1 MAQSRTA
8 AVMSSLSLR
17 VLVALIAGLAAGAA
31 AQAWGIPGG
40 TASVAAIDALGQLWL
55 NALRMTII
63 PLVFAL
69 LVTGIASIADA
80 TSTGRLAV
88 KALIVFAVLLV
99 FATVYAFAASMGL
112 HAIWP
117 INIAEAQA
125 LLGGISP
132 DQAAAV
138 AEGAKSGGFGAFVAG
153 LAPSNPIKAAAD
165 DAILAIVVFAIAFG
179 FATTRL
185 PGRLRQPIAIFFEA
199 VAQAMIVI
207 VQWVLWA
214 APVGVFALA
223 MGVGL
228 RAGIGAAGVLA
239 HYIAIVSLAIIGLI
253 LILYAVAT
261 LWGRIGLGR
270 FAQGIAPAQV
280 VAFSTQSSL
289 ASLPIMVE
297 RAVGRLGVSAATAG
311 LVLPLAVAVFR
322 ITSPVANL
330 AVVIYCAHL
339 FGVQITLPV
348 MVAGGLTAMAISVGT
363 VGLPGQISFFASV
376 APIALAM
383 GVPLELLPLLLA
395 VEVIPDIF
403 RTVGNVTADLT
414 AARIVEGRDAVAD
427 PEAAAGI

>member
-1 MAQSRTA
+1 
-8 AVMSSLSLR
+8 
-17 VLVALIAGLAAGAA
+17 
-31 AQAWGIPGG
+31 
-40 TASVAAIDALGQLWL
+40 VAAIDALGQLWL

-112 HAIWP
+112 HAVWP

-125 LLGGISP
+125 LLAGVSA
-132 DQAAAV
+132 DQARRRERCRRVARVPSPAA
-138 AEGAKSGGFGAFVAG
+138 SGP
-153 LAPSNPIKAAAD
+153 LSRDWPPPTTIKAAAD

-228 RAGIGAAGVLA
+228 RAGIGGGGRAGP
-239 HYIAIVSLAIIGLI
+239 
-253 LILYAVAT
+253 LYRHRQPGHHRPDPDP
-261 LWGRIGLGR
+261 LCGGH
-270 FAQGIAPAQV
+270 
-280 VAFSTQSSL
+280 
-289 ASLPIMVE
+289 
-297 RAVGRLGVSAATAG
+297 RLGPDRPGPVRAG
-311 LVLPLAVAVFR
+311 HRPRHRSWPSRPSRRWPACR
-322 ITSPVANL
+322 SWWS
-330 AVVIYCAHL
+330 
-339 FGVQITLPV
+339 GRW
-348 MVAGGLTAMAISVGT
+348 GG
-363 VGLPGQISFFASV
+363 
-376 APIALAM
+376 
-383 GVPLELLPLLLA
+383 
-395 VEVIPDIF
+395 
-403 RTVGNVTADLT
+403 
-414 AARIVEGRDAVAD
+414 
-427 PEAAAGI
+427 